1 MKVIESIWFNSI
13 GIVKVQ
19 DENGNIT
26 FRIGTGYGF
35 DQKMDEDKIMKWGNS
50 FNPNDGFFRTD

>member
-13 GIVKVQ
+13 GIVKVE
-19 DENGNIT
+19 DENGDIM

-35 DQKMDEDKIMKWGNS
+35 DQKMDEDKIVKWGSS
-50 FNPNDGFFRTD
+50 FNPTDAFFRTS